1 MAKSAAKD
9 ADPAETPPATA
20 EERAE
25 SRTIARA
32 HISACRA
39 ALIAAGIRAAP
50 PRRRHV
56 KRPPPDDGGSD
67 GGSQK
72 PTNGEKVLAAIAQG
86 LTRHCRRGDCR
97 RDFTCRFGARRD
109 DSDRLVPPCLQR
121 LPQEAL
127 EALRFG
133 AMRLKTPE
141 AFRDEQL
148 LKTEAVVIR
157 RRAADAAARAMAKDG
172 GGRR

>member
-1 MAKSAAKD
+1 MAKSKGKD
-9 ADPAETPPATA
+9 GDPTDAPATA

-56 KRPPPDDGGSD
+56 KPPVAGSGGGD
-67 GGSQK
+67 A
-72 PTNGEKVLAAIAQG
+72 PTDGEKALAAVAQG

-109 DSDRLVPPCLQR
+109 DSDRLPPPCLQR
-121 LPQEAL
+121 LPREAL
-127 EALRFG
+127 VALRLG
-133 AMRLKTPE
+133 AMRLRTPE
-141 AFRDEQL
+141 AFRDGQL
-148 LKTEAVVIR
+148 LKMEAAVIR
-157 RRAADAAARAMAKDG
+157 QRAAEAAARAMAKDG
-172 GGRR
+172 GEKR

>member
-9 ADPAETPPATA
+9 AEPAEAPATS

-50 PRRRHV
+50 PRRRHI
-56 KRPPPDDGGSD
+56 KQPAPDDGGSD
-67 GGSQK
+67 K
-72 PTNGEKVLAAIAQG
+72 PTDGDKVLAAIAQG

-109 DSDRLVPPCLQR
+109 DSDRLAPPCLKR

-141 AFRDEQL
+141 AFRDGQL
-148 LKTEAVVIR
+148 LKTEAAVIR
-157 RRAADAAARAMAKDG
+157 RRAADAAARALAKDG
-172 GGRR
+172 GEKP